1 MARKRKALAR
11 RARAFESAGRI
22 DWIAVA
28 NVFRSVMHCP
38 VGPTSQVQRYALIA
52 EVHAKL
58 KRNNGLLTVG
68 QKTNPAT
75 LVELAER
82 KLGY

>member
-1 MARKRKALAR
+1 MGYKKNEGPPAFGG
-11 RARAFESAGRI
+11 RAFLLLERI
-22 DWIAVA
+22 DRFAVA

-58 KRNNGLLTVG
+58 KRKTV
-68 QKTNPAT
+68 
-75 LVELAER
+75 R
-82 KLGY
+82 